1 MKKGIGCLVFVILA
15 IVILTAIGRSENEA
29 ETKRLMNTPLYENT
43 EYVQTMASDLIKQ
56 RLKDPESYELVDM
69 QEQPTTKQGEK
80 LFLVT
85 YRAKNGFG
93 GYNVGEALFSCDKD
107 NLTILTIKGM

>member
-1 MKKGIGCLVFVILA
+1 MKKGIGCLGIFVFLLFILM
-15 IVILTAIGRSENEA
+15 AIGKNESEA
-29 ETKRLMNTPLYENT
+29 ETQRLMNTPLYDNK
-43 EYVQTMASDLIKQ
+43 EYVQTLAGDLIKQ
-56 RLKDPESYELVDM
+56 RLRDPDSYEFVEM

-80 LFLVT
+80 LFIVT

-107 NLTILTIKGM
+107 NLSILKIKGM